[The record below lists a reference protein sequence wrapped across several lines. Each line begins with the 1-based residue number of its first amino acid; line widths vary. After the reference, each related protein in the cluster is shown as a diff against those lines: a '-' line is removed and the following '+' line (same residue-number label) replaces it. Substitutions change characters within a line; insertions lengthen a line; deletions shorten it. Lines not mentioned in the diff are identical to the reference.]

1 MLEGEEKQ
9 NQQKSMQALFFEIN
23 RKYVGKCFCKMREL
37 EIHPSQIPILAILG
51 KNRNNEYSQ
60 KEIAQILGVKPPTVT
75 VSIQRLEKMG
85 MVCRKQDEHDRR
97 ITRIHLT
104 DKGNEVIQKG
114 LATMHETEKY
124 LFSNFSETELCLMRR
139 FFNQL
144 LENIDA
150 MPGTVEKGCPLPGE
164 HTVVK

>member
-9 NQQKSMQALFFEIN
+9 SQQKSLQALFFEIN
-23 RKYVGKCFCKMREL
+23 RKYVGKCFGKMKEL
-37 EIHPSQIPILAILG
+37 EIHPSQIPILALLG
-51 KNRNNEYSQ
+51 KNKEYSQ
-60 KEIAQILGVKPPTVT
+60 KEIAQVLGVKPPTVT

-97 ITRIHLT
+97 ITRIQLT
-104 DKGNEVIQKG
+104 DKGRDVIQKG
-114 LATMHETEKY
+114 LTTMHETEKY
-124 LFSNFSETELCLMRR
+124 LFNNFTDTELCLMRR

-150 MPGTVEKGCPLPGE
+150 IPGAVDKCHISGCQTAEK
-164 HTVVK
+164 

>member
-9 NQQKSMQALFFEIN
+9 DRQKSMQALFLEIN
-23 RKYVGKCFCKMREL
+23 RRYMGKCFSKM
-37 EIHPSQIPILAILG
+37 G
-51 KNRNNEYSQ
+51 KNEEYSQ

-85 MVCRKQDEHDRR
+85 MVCRKQDEHDKR
-97 ITRIHLT
+97 ITRIRLT

-124 LFSNFSETELCLMRR
+124 LFRNFSETELCLMRR

-144 LENIDA
+144 LENINT
-150 MPGTVEKGCPLPGE
+150 MPGIVEEGCPLSE
-164 HTVVK
+164 KHVVVK